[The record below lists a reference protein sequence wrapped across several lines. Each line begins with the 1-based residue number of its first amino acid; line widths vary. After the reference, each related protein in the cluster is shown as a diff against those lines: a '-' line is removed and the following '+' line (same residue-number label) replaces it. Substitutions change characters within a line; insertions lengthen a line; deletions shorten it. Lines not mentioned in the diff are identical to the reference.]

1 MPRNLRTRGCE
12 RLSCRAGR
20 DPLWMDEAKG
30 AALSGQRRGI
40 QSVEIGMGLLDA
52 LIRLGKPSSL
62 SEIAKAS
69 GLSVSQAHRYL
80 ASFVNTGFLRQ
91 DSVSLEYDLHSGA
104 LRLGLAAMARMDV
117 FEAAGRV
124 AQLLVAQTGRTILLA
139 VWAEQGPTVVRWYP
153 GDPPIYTTLA
163 IGSRLP
169 LAGSATGHVFLTFQQ
184 PSFTAAMRAAEV
196 QSDRG
201 AKELDFDAIS
211 QRVRRALIA
220 EIDSTV
226 IPGLRAFAVPVF
238 NLQGDLSLVI
248 SMIASSGFDPA
259 KDGEASQQLLQAAQD
274 LTLSL
279 GGRWPK

>member
-1 MPRNLRTRGCE
+1 LI
-12 RLSCRAGR
+12 
-20 DPLWMDEAKG
+20 
-30 AALSGQRRGI
+30 GQRRGI
-40 QSVEIGMGLLDA
+40 QSVEIGIGLLDA

-91 DSVSLEYDLHSGA
+91 DSVSLEYDLHTGA
-104 LRLGLAAMARMDV
+104 LRLRLAAMARMDV

-124 AQLLVAQTGRTILLA
+124 AQLLVAETGRTILLA

-169 LAGSATGHVFLTFQQ
+169 LSGSATGHVFLAFQP
-184 PSFTAAMRAAEV
+184 PSFTASMRAAEA

-201 AKELDFDAIS
+201 AKELDLEAIS
-211 QRVRRALIA
+211 GRVRRDLCA
-220 EIDSTV
+220 EVDSTL
-226 IPGLRAFAVPVF
+226 IPGLRACAAPVF

-248 SMIASSGFDPA
+248 STIASSGFEPT
-259 KDGEASQQLLQAAQD
+259 KDDDAREKLLTAAQA
-274 LTLSL
+274 LTQSL
-279 GGRWPK
+279 GGRWPTIP

>member
-1 MPRNLRTRGCE
+1 
-12 RLSCRAGR
+12 
-20 DPLWMDEAKG
+20 
-30 AALSGQRRGI
+30 
-40 QSVEIGMGLLDA
+40 MGLLDA

-91 DSVSLEYDLHSGA
+91 DSVSLEYDLHAGA

-124 AQLLVAQTGRTILLA
+124 AQMLVAQTGRTVLLA

-169 LAGSATGHVFLTFQQ
+169 LTRSATGHVFLTFQQ
-184 PSFTAAMRAAEV
+184 ASFTAKMRAAEV
-196 QSDRG
+196 QSDQA
-201 AKELDFDAIS
+201 AKGLDFGAIAS
-211 QRVRRALIA
+211 RVRRDFYA
-220 EIDSTV
+220 EVDSTI
-226 IPGLRAFAVPVF
+226 IPGLRACAAPVF
-238 NLQGDLSLVI
+238 NLQGDLALVI
-248 SMIASSGFDPA
+248 STIASASFDPA
-259 KDGEASQQLLQAAQD
+259 RDEQARPKLIEAARE

-279 GGRWPK
+279 GGRWPERG